1 MVKESSTSG
10 HWSAQI
16 CDVVL
21 SFVPQEKC
29 PFLVTGGSENGFL
42 LSVAH
47 LRSERLTYLTGEQRL
62 QNDDVLLEARGRKL
76 SGLTSYDAQK
86 WLDHCCERGGPV
98 AVKFL
103 RPGHI
108 VSDLRRFLSM
118 RFPKDSE
125 DHQLQN
131 DIRENVYLK
140 TVPCTTRKPKP
151 GEIDGVDYRFVTKE
165 QFLAL
170 ERNGDLL
177 ESGNL
182 YGTPKPSKLENSAND
197 FDLVNDVFLSD
208 TDDQHPNP
216 HQQGEEKI
224 VPSSEAAVVINSGV
238 GVVSNSNNSSSN
250 NNNNNDNIVPSSN
263 GLLLES
269 DMMTATVVPMDS
281 LAKVDQIEQDTRPLP
296 PNWEMAYTD
305 AGEPYFID
313 HNTGTTHWTDPRSSD
328 TTDEQQQQSFGASS
342 SNVELLPYG
351 WERVEDPQYGI
362 YYVDHINKKTQYDKP
377 ELTTDDAA
385 TEAAQRQFSILVN
398 GDLYSNN
405 NNNTSSSSRRFS
417 AINATANCS
426 AVDVVG
432 QSTALGLES
441 PHKLLFTRNPNELRG
456 ELITVTLVKGPKGLG
471 FTLVGNDVCSSDE
484 EFLQIKNVLPGGP
497 AYRNGRLRMGDILV
511 HVNEI
516 CVLGYTQDEVIR
528 VFQTIAVGQQV
539 ELQVCRGYPLLFDPS
554 DPANDFVTQD
564 AYSSVSGSDHSVAAS
579 ADLAVRVFNTEV
591 RIVKGS
597 MGFGFTIADS
607 PFGQKVKKILDR
619 PRCQGLAEGDI
630 LCEVNGNNV
639 RTMNHTEIVDVLRDC
654 PVGRLTTIVVQ
665 RLLGMDTENNKD
677 DTLRP
682 KQPPAVP
689 AKPTNRI
696 VNGGELGRP
705 VSLHVDG
712 HSGGT
717 EYNNLRRSKT
727 PTSETTRS
735 AQDRHSMMPEL
746 RPRSKTPGPAFN
758 TGRNVPKAGG
768 TLNGYLK
775 NGHDSCRNNPVYEN
789 FVRLQQKQQQ
799 QISSN
804 NTNTTTTRPMS
815 AVDFRNGRVK
825 TPSSSY
831 FASATPNYVPAAVY
845 TGRYTT
851 RSAVPL
857 STSGFFH
864 DVAGLENQEAA
875 AYEHVTVNLLRQAA
889 GFGFRLCG
897 GTEENSQVRVGQLV
911 ADGAASQDGRL
922 QLDDEI
928 VQIDGHDMLGS
939 SHQRAVQLMN
949 NASKNGHVKLVV
961 RRRRRKQASS
971 EMSRSISMPL
981 ASCSRRYPFDVTIA
995 RKENEGFGFVIISSV
1010 NRAGSAIDPFRQLK
1024 RLAPSRPQPIVGR
1037 IINGSPAARC
1047 GHLRVGDR
1055 IVAVN
1060 GISILNMPHGDIV
1073 NLIKDSGYVVTLSV
1087 GSPDAEIDAP
1097 SSNYDRTANGTMVG
1111 VRLSSNS
1118 PTTKSTPKRF
1128 SSIESILSEL
1138 SRASP
1143 PICESLEYDC
1153 IVVSEPP
1160 TPARVRWNSVD
1171 GGEQPSTSDFSFI
1184 TRLLLKLI
1192 EDEEYF
1198 AVELQRGAKG
1208 FGFSIRG
1215 GREFSNMPL
1224 FVLRIAEGGPA
1235 DLDHR
1240 LQVGDQLLEINGVT
1254 TANMTHAEA
1263 IELIKRES
1271 SVRLLVRRLANV
1283 PAQAHDGIS
1292 NIGYSVPCTMKNMT
1306 NGNSLNILP
1315 AGSTWVRN
1323 A

>member
-1 MVKESSTSG
+1 MFTSQLSSVVQIE
-10 HWSAQI
+10 AQLAVIELVQCDAASSCDAAI

-29 PFLVTGGSENGFL
+29 PFVVTGGSENGFL

-177 ESGNL
+177 ESGGFEGNL

-224 VPSSEAAVVINSGV
+224 VPSSEAAVVINSSV
-238 GVVSNSNNSSSN
+238 GVVSNSNNSSSSSNN

-377 ELTTDDAA
+377 ELTADDAA
-385 TEAAQRQFSILVN
+385 AEAAQRQYSILVN
-398 GDLYSNN
+398 GDLYSNNNN

-432 QSTALGLES
+432 QSTAVGLES

-758 TGRNVPKAGG
+758 PGRNMPKAGG

-789 FVRLQQKQQQ
+789 FVRVQQKQQQQQQ

-911 ADGAASQDGRL
+911 ADGAAFQDGRL

-1010 NRAGSAIDPFRQLK
+1010 NRAGSAI
-1024 RLAPSRPQPIVGR
+1024 GR

-1118 PTTKSTPKRF
+1118 PTKSTPKR
-1128 SSIESILSEL
+1128 
-1138 SRASP
+1138 
-1143 PICESLEYDC
+1143 
-1153 IVVSEPP
+1153 
-1160 TPARVRWNSVD
+1160 
-1171 GGEQPSTSDFSFI
+1171 
-1184 TRLLLKLI
+1184 LI

>member
-1 MVKESSTSG
+1 
-10 HWSAQI
+10 
-16 CDVVL
+16 L
-21 SFVPQEKC
+21 FFSF
-29 PFLVTGGSENGFL
+29 FL
-42 LSVAH
+42 LISH
-47 LRSERLTYLTGEQRL
+47 
-62 QNDDVLLEARGRKL
+62 L
-76 SGLTSYDAQK
+76 SG
-86 WLDHCCERGGPV
+86 
-98 AVKFL
+98 
-103 RPGHI
+103 
-108 VSDLRRFLSM
+108 
-118 RFPKDSE
+118 
-125 DHQLQN
+125 
-131 DIRENVYLK
+131 
-140 TVPCTTRKPKP
+140 TTRKPKP

-177 ESGNL
+177 ESGGFEGKWLSVFFVFFSCNL

-224 VPSSEAAVVINSGV
+224 VPSSEAAVVINS
-238 GVVSNSNNSSSN
+238 
-250 NNNNNDNIVPSSN
+250 VPSSN

-385 TEAAQRQFSILVN
+385 TE
-398 GDLYSNN
+398 G
-405 NNNTSSSSRRFS
+405 
-417 AINATANCS
+417 
-426 AVDVVG
+426 
-432 QSTALGLES
+432 

-665 RLLGMDTENNKD
+665 RLLGEQM
-677 DTLRP
+677 LLFSFVIS
-682 KQPPAVP
+682 KQLFISFFTCMQEWTPRTTRTIPCVQNSRYPAVP

-775 NGHDSCRNNPVYEN
+775 NGHD
-789 FVRLQQKQQQ
+789 
-799 QISSN
+799 
-804 NTNTTTTRPMS
+804 
-815 AVDFRNGRVK
+815 
-825 TPSSSY
+825 SY

-1010 NRAGSAIDPFRQLK
+1010 NRAGSAI
-1024 RLAPSRPQPIVGR
+1024 GR

-1111 VRLSSNS
+1111 VRLPSNS
-1118 PTTKSTPKRF
+1118 PTKSTPKRF

-1315 AGSTWVRN
+1315 AGSTWRS
-1323 A
+1323 

>member
-1 MVKESSTSG
+1 
-10 HWSAQI
+10 
-16 CDVVL
+16 
-21 SFVPQEKC
+21 
-29 PFLVTGGSENGFL
+29 
-42 LSVAH
+42 
-47 LRSERLTYLTGEQRL
+47 
-62 QNDDVLLEARGRKL
+62 
-76 SGLTSYDAQK
+76 
-86 WLDHCCERGGPV
+86 
-98 AVKFL
+98 
-103 RPGHI
+103 
-108 VSDLRRFLSM
+108 
-118 RFPKDSE
+118 
-125 DHQLQN
+125 
-131 DIRENVYLK
+131 
-140 TVPCTTRKPKP
+140 
-151 GEIDGVDYRFVTKE
+151 
-165 QFLAL
+165 
-170 ERNGDLL
+170 
-177 ESGNL
+177 
-182 YGTPKPSKLENSAND
+182 
-197 FDLVNDVFLSD
+197 
-208 TDDQHPNP
+208 
-216 HQQGEEKI
+216 
-224 VPSSEAAVVINSGV
+224 
-238 GVVSNSNNSSSN
+238 
-250 NNNNNDNIVPSSN
+250 
-263 GLLLES
+263 
-269 DMMTATVVPMDS
+269 MMTATVVPMDS

-305 AGEPYFID
+305 AGEPYFIEWD
-313 HNTGTTHWTDPRSSD
+313 FYSYFLFTSLSSFVILFVLFSHNTGTTHWTDPRSSD

-377 ELTTDDAA
+377 ELTADDAA
-385 TEAAQRQFSILVN
+385 AE
-398 GDLYSNN
+398 G
-405 NNNTSSSSRRFS
+405 
-417 AINATANCS
+417 
-426 AVDVVG
+426 
-432 QSTALGLES
+432 

-665 RLLGMDTENNKD
+665 RLLGEQM
-677 DTLRP
+677 LLFSFVIS
-682 KQPPAVP
+682 KQLFISFF
-689 AKPTNRI
+689 TCI
-696 VNGGELGRP
+696 QEW
-705 VSLHVDG
+705 
-712 HSGGT
+712 
-717 EYNNLRRSKT
+717 T
-727 PTSETTRS
+727 PRTTRTIPCVQNS
-735 AQDRHSMMPEL
+735 R
-746 RPRSKTPGPAFN
+746 
-758 TGRNVPKAGG
+758 
-768 TLNGYLK
+768 
-775 NGHDSCRNNPVYEN
+775 
-789 FVRLQQKQQQ
+789 
-799 QISSN
+799 
-804 NTNTTTTRPMS
+804 
-815 AVDFRNGRVK
+815 
-825 TPSSSY
+825 Y

-911 ADGAASQDGRL
+911 ADGAAFQDGRL

-971 EMSRSISMPL
+971 
-981 ASCSRRYPFDVTIA
+981 
-995 RKENEGFGFVIISSV
+995 
-1010 NRAGSAIDPFRQLK
+1010 
-1024 RLAPSRPQPIVGR
+1024 GR

-1111 VRLSSNS
+1111 VRLPSNS
-1118 PTTKSTPKRF
+1118 PTKSTPKRF
-1128 SSIESILSEL
+1128 SSIESVLSEL
-1138 SRASP
+1138 NRASP

-1283 PAQAHDGIS
+1283 PVYFTNMFFFFYILINMHFTLLQAKKPQFMFTAFTDR
-1292 NIGYSVPCTMKNMT
+1292 SVVCVNCNTNMT
-1306 NGNSLNILP
+1306 HNHNILSHQTYNKFVVIILP
-1315 AGSTWVRN
+1315 ASSVKKYDEVTSSISPIVKRNIQLVLCCNQSMKVKRFSDFSQIVFVFVIVLFVSIVYLSLLLIIFIIMDGHDLETNATKEWHVRN
-1323 A
+1323 IIPLLKVMYFKK

>member
-10 HWSAQI
+10 HWSALI

-29 PFLVTGGSENGFL
+29 PFVVTGGSENGFL

-151 GEIDGVDYRFVTKE
+151 GEIDGVDYKFVTKE

-177 ESGNL
+177 ESGGFEGNL
-182 YGTPKPSKLENSAND
+182 YGTPKPPKLENSAND

-208 TDDQHPNP
+208 TDDQHQNL
-216 HQQGEEKI
+216 QQQREGKI
-224 VPSSEAAVVINSGV
+224 VTSSESVVITGGAGVDTSNTNDNTNST
-238 GVVSNSNNSSSN
+238 NTN
-250 NNNNNDNIVPSSN
+250 NNHIVPSSN
-263 GLLLES
+263 LLES
-269 DMMTATVVPMDS
+269 DVMTATVVQMDS
-281 LAKVDQIEQDTRPLP
+281 LPKVDQIVEQDTRPLP
-296 PNWEMAYTD
+296 ANWEMAYTD

-328 TTDEQQQQSFGASS
+328 TTDEQQQQQSFGASSS

-351 WERVEDPQYGI
+351 WERVDDPQYGI

-377 ELTTDDAA
+377 ELTTADTADD
-385 TEAAQRQFSILVN
+385 AAQRQFSILVN
-398 GDLYSNN
+398 GDLYNSSN
-405 NNNTSSSSRRFS
+405 RRYS
-417 AINATANCS
+417 ASNATANCN

-432 QSTALGLES
+432 QTTALDS

-456 ELITVTLVKGPKGLG
+456 ELITVTLVKGLKGLG
-471 FTLVGNDVCSSDE
+471 FTLVGNDACSTDE

-564 AYSSVSGSDHSVAAS
+564 AYGSVSGSDHSVAGS
-579 ADLAVRVFNTEV
+579 AELAVRMFNTEV

-619 PRCQGLAEGDI
+619 PRCQGLVEGDI

-639 RTMNHTEIVDVLRDC
+639 RSMNHTEIVDVLRDC

-665 RLLGMDTENNKD
+665 RLLGMDMQNNNNND
-677 DTLRP
+677 DTWRP

-705 VSLHVDG
+705 VSLHVVDG

-727 PTSETTRS
+727 PTSETTRT

-758 TGRNVPKAGG
+758 LSRNNMPKGGG

-789 FVRLQQKQQQ
+789 FVRVHQQQ
-799 QISSN
+799 PEVISN
-804 NTNTTTTRPMS
+804 NSNTTTTRPMS

-857 STSGFFH
+857 SRTGFFH
-864 DVAGLENQEAA
+864 DNTVGLENEE

-911 ADGAASQDGRL
+911 PDGAAFQDGRL

-928 VQIDGHDMLGS
+928 VQIDGHHMLGS
-939 SHQRAVQLMN
+939 SHQQAVQLMN

-961 RRRRRKQASS
+961 RRRRRRKQASS

-981 ASCSRRYPFDVTIA
+981 APCSRRYPFDVTIA

-1010 NRAGSAIDPFRQLK
+1010 NRAGSAIDPFRQFK

-1047 GHLRVGDR
+1047 GQLRVGDR

-1060 GISILNMPHGDIV
+1060 GMSILNMPHGDIV

-1097 SSNYDRTANGTMVG
+1097 SSNYDAANGTMVG

-1118 PTTKSTPKRF
+1118 PPKSTPKRY
-1128 SSIESILSEL
+1128 SSIESVLSEL
-1138 SRASP
+1138 NRASP
-1143 PICESLEYDC
+1143 PISESLEYDC

-1160 TPARVRWNSVD
+1160 TPARVRWNLVD
-1171 GGEQPSTSDFSFI
+1171 GGGEQPSTSDFSFI
-1184 TRLLLKLI
+1184 TRLLFKLI

-1235 DLDHR
+1235 DLDRR

-1292 NIGYSVPCTMKNMT
+1292 NIGYSLPCTMKNMT

-1323 A
+1323 T